1 MKVQTSSRPGEKK
14 YFPIRLRL
22 HYTWFLAF
30 IFIMAV
36 VATQFPEAYSF
47 WRRLLLGVATALIF
61 LIMIII
67 RQLAVNFIAYRR
79 NVMYRRVT
87 LYIFGG
93 VPGIVREYTS
103 PVLEILLGSA
113 GLMFSLLVTGLFYL
127 FFAALVVAGNEL
139 WGGILSWLTFVFA
152 LLTVFHI
159 IPGYPLDG
167 GRILR
172 ALIWRATGDYDR
184 ATRISTWLGEGLALA
199 CIAGGLLVLFLNQ
212 LWLFGITLV
221 FSGWV
226 LHRAAA
232 QINRLTLMRRTLR
245 NVTVVDTMSGE
256 YPHVTPQMSVAQ
268 LIQDYSLVTGQ
279 YYFPVVSDD
288 KLLGSVRL
296 QSIKSVPKKLR
307 NSTTVAKIMTP
318 SRNLIVAY
326 MNQSAADAFEQM
338 VEMEF
343 DEMPVMEGDRV
354 VGTVFQDK
362 LIHLA
367 KIKTELRM

>member
-1 MKVQTSSRPGEKK
+1 MKTQTSGGHGEKK
-14 YFPIRLRL
+14 YFRIRLRL

-30 IFIMAV
+30 IFIISV

-47 WRRLLLGVATALIF
+47 WRRLLLGVVTALIF

-67 RQLAVNFIAYRR
+67 RQLAVNFIAHRR
-79 NVMYRRVT
+79 NIMYRRVT

-93 VPGIVREYTS
+93 VPGITREYTS

-113 GLMFSLLVTGLFYL
+113 GLMFSLLVTILFYL
-127 FFAALVVAGNEL
+127 FYVALVVAGNVML
-139 WGGILSWLTFVFA
+139 GSLLSWLTFVFS
-152 LLTVFHI
+152 LLTVFHF
-159 IPGYPLDG
+159 IPAYPLDG

-172 ALIWRATGDYDR
+172 GLIWRATGDYDR
-184 ATRISTWLGEGLALA
+184 ATRISTWVGEGIALA

-212 LWLFGITLV
+212 QWLFGITLV

-226 LHRAAA
+226 LNRSTA

-245 NVTVVDTMSGE
+245 NVAVSAIMSRE

-268 LIQDYSLVTGQ
+268 LIRDYSLVTGQ

-288 KLLGSVRL
+288 KLLGSVTL

-318 SRNLIVAY
+318 ARNLIVAHT
-326 MNQSAADAFEQM
+326 NQSAADAYEQM
-338 VEMEF
+338 VEMDF

-354 VGTVFQDK
+354 VGAVFQDK
-362 LIHLA
+362 LTHLA
-367 KIKTELRM
+367 KVKTELRM